1 MQKILIAT
9 TNPGKFNEIVN
20 FFGDLN
26 FKFVNLKDLGL
37 DKVEAEEPFETTWE
51 NALNKAKF
59 YAKKS
64 GLLTVAEDTAFY
76 VNHLKGQPGIKA
88 KRFASTAEQRNL
100 KILKFLKGVPA
111 SKRQS
116 YFETHACVYH
126 PDTDVFAMFPGRV
139 DGIISEKSVSDF
151 RHGMNYDCI
160 FYYPPLKKNF
170 SELTIPEKNTIS
182 HRGQA
187 IVKVGHYL
195 SKQFAFKQIIVPA
208 AIIVKDRKMF
218 FTLRRDTRSEFNNK
232 WEFPGG
238 GVENGEEIISSLKRE
253 VKEETGFSV
262 EPIEL
267 LQKILTKTE
276 KKYSYQVFLI
286 IYICKIKSGKINI
299 ADNETC
305 DYGWFTMKK
314 ALKLDFLP
322 LNKEIIQQNKNILKK
337 YID

>member
-9 TNPGKFNEIVN
+9 TNQGKFNEIVS
-20 FFGDLN
+20 FFGDLK
-26 FKFVNLKDLGL
+26 FKFVSLKDVGL
-37 DKVEAEEPFETTWE
+37 DKIEADEPFDTTWE

-64 GLLTVAEDTAFY
+64 GLLTVADDTAFCVKY
-76 VNHLKGQPGIKA
+76 LKGLPGIKA
-88 KRFASTAEQRNL
+88 KRFALTAEQRNL
-100 KILKFLKGVPA
+100 KILKLLKGVPK
-111 SKRQS
+111 SKRHA

-126 PDTDVFAMFPGRV
+126 PDNDVFALFPGRV
-139 DGIISEKSVSDF
+139 DGIISETSVSNF
-151 RHGMNYDCI
+151 RHGMNYDCV

-182 HRGQA
+182 HRGKA

-195 SKQFAFKQIIVPA
+195 AKQFAFKQIIVPA

-218 FTLRRDTRSEFNNK
+218 FTLRRDTRLEFNNK

-238 GVENGEEIISSLKRE
+238 GVENGEEVIASLKRE
-253 VKEETGFSV
+253 VKEETGFTV

-267 LQKILTKTE
+267 LQQILTKTE

-299 ADNETC
+299 ADNETA
-305 DYGWFTMKK
+305 DYGWFTMKE

-322 LNKEIIQQNKNILKK
+322 LNKEIIQQGKNILKK